1 MFFFFRCE
9 YFYFCVA
16 GAAGITGGSG
26 GVGGDGDGGN
36 NDVADDGVYFCE
48 CLCFIFTF
56 RFGAFILLC
65 CISSFI
71 AVAAPLLYVNAF
83 E

>member
-1 MFFFFRCE
+1 M
-9 YFYFCVA
+9 CVA
-16 GAAGITGGSG
+16 GTAGIVDGSG
-26 GVGGDGDGGN
+26 GVGGGGN
-36 NDVADDGVYFCE
+36 DDVGDDGVYFCE